1 MDPYLFL
8 KLDSENAAP
17 KNKLYKFPNKLNY
30 DDKIKHTQVYKIL
43 KPRKILNYQ
52 FTNKKS

>member
-17 KNKLYKFPNKLNY
+17 KNKLYKLYKFPNKLNY
-30 DDKIKHTQVYKIL
+30 DDNIKHYL
-43 KPRKILNYQ
+43 GL
-52 FTNKKS
+52 

>member
-30 DDKIKHTQVYKIL
+30 DDKIKHYL
-43 KPRKILNYQ
+43 GL
-52 FTNKKS
+52 